1 MRKTPALWEEFVMKL
16 EDGRWYLVDPDPSV
30 GVPTEPNQRNLCL
43 DMHNNLK
50 FSPRLCLWAVERKL
64 QETYEKPLPGS
75 FAEFALN
82 QLRQYIEG
90 RSEIDDDFYKHLVI
104 NTQTRT
110 FEDANYVNSIG
121 SKVVIRPL
129 AESFEISAKKVVWQ
143 DLPSAS
149 QDAMDTGD
157 LPSGEIPESN
167 EEAAAVDSPP
177 GEMAVEAAADV
188 LEDLP
193 SGKRSRI
200 EAKEE
205 DVEMN
210 ELKEEEP
217 PQDDPN
223 AQLPAPEEEAPD
235 FGGDVD
241 LDDDVSETT
250 SQKMQRANRLL
261 SSGILGRFATSSD
274 EEDGEVQLGPR
285 PRIAVPAMANLIS
298 NMLSED
304 REFIDAL
311 IEADEERKQRRHE
324 EGVLFTEVQP
334 KEEVRYGEE
343 LEERKAHD
351 IFSHTSTR
359 EFMEALRPETDENLS
374 SAQSSLEQHLFA
386 GRQNYQR
393 LHSNKMSL
401 LDPLEPETKVKIEVP
416 KPQRTEDPMTVEPEY
431 ACALVFMAS
440 TSESPMQ
447 GV

>member
-223 AQLPAPEEEAPD
+223 AQLPAPEEAPD